1 MWEDL
6 QITNRLLYQL
16 SYVGL
21 ALILNTRL
29 RFLQTMPSP
38 DRNAPLA
45 LKRFILLAFYF
56 CGS

>member
-1 MWEDL
+1 M
-6 QITNRLLYQL
+6 LYQL